1 MKKISLPKI
10 NNGSIAFFAIAVV
23 LFWIKT
29 YAAYQIEFTLGIDN
43 NLQKFLLFI
52 NPLSSALFFF
62 GLALLFK
69 KRMKLVM
76 IVTNFIL
83 SFLLYANIA
92 YYRFF
97 SDFITVPVLMSTKTN
112 AGQLG
117 DSALSLMSPFDFLYF
132 LDFFILIA
140 LALTVFKNTSVE
152 HRKSFKVV
160 LLFAV
165 TVFLFNLGLAEK
177 DRPQLLSRS
186 FDRNYLVKYLG
197 AYNFTIYDVI
207 QNIKSSGQRALA
219 DSSDITDVENY
230 RKANFAAPNPE
241 YFGKAK
247 GMNVI
252 YIAMESLQSF
262 AIDYKMPDGQE
273 VTPFLNSLV
282 HGNEAFYFEN
292 FFHQTGQ
299 GKTSDAEFL
308 MENGLYPMAQGAVF
322 VNKAQNTYQAMPAIL
337 KGNGYYSASFHG
349 NYKTF
354 WNRNVMYKAL
364 GYDQFFD
371 AEYYNMTEENTKNY
385 GLKDKPFF
393 TESMP
398 LLKSLPQPFYTKF
411 LTLSNHFPFE
421 MDPEDTDFPAGDTG
435 DKVVDQYFQAAHYMD
450 EAIEQF
456 FNELKA
462 SGLYDNTVIVMYGDH
477 YGISENHNEAMAKV
491 LGVNEISPTLNAGLQ
506 RVPLF
511 IHVPGVS
518 GGIQQQYGG
527 QADVRS
533 TVLHLLGID
542 TKDYMEL
549 GSDLLSQNHRNWALF
564 RNGDF
569 VSPEIVQV
577 KGKCYSN
584 TTGDLLEGTDA
595 CKEIADK
602 AAAELQISDE
612 IVYKDLLRFYQPEGY
627 TPINPNDFEYLA
639 PKGKKE
645 GIESNEVK
653 DTEGTNNTESITNT
667 EGTNDTGTESNSDTE
682 VVNE

>member
-1 MKKISLPKI
+1 MKKISLHQIK
-10 NNGSIAFFAIAVV
+10 NNGHLVFFSIAVV
-23 LFWIKT
+23 LFWLKT
-29 YAAYQIEFTLGIDN
+29 YAAYRIEFTLGIDN
-43 NLQKFLLFI
+43 TLQEFLLFI

-69 KRMKLVM
+69 KSTKV
-76 IVTNFIL
+76 IIIITNFIL

-117 DSALSLMSPFDFLYF
+117 DSALSLMSPYDIFYF
-132 LDFFILIA
+132 TDFFILIF
-140 LALTVFKNTSVE
+140 LALTFYKKVTVDNK
-152 HRKSFKVV
+152 KAFKVV
-160 LLFAV
+160 LLFSI
-165 TVFLFNLGLAEK
+165 TIFLFNLGLAEK

-219 DSSDITDVENY
+219 DSSDITEVENY
-230 RKANFAAPNPE
+230 RKANYAAANPE

-252 YIAMESLQSF
+252 YVAMESLQSF
-262 AIDYKMPDGQE
+262 VIDYKMPDGQE
-273 VTPFLNSLV
+273 VTPFLNSLA
-282 HGNEAFYFEN
+282 HDRGTFYFEN

-322 VNKAQNTYQAMPAIL
+322 VNKAQNTYHAMPAIL
-337 KGNGYYSASFHG
+337 KGYGYNSASFHG

-371 AEYYNMTEENTKNY
+371 ADYYNMTDENTKNY

-398 LLKSLPQPFYTKF
+398 LLQSLPQPFYTKF

-421 MDPEDTDFPAGDTG
+421 MDPEDTDFPAGETG
-435 DKVVDQYFQAAHYMD
+435 NKVVDHYFQAAHYMD

-456 FNELKA
+456 FNDLKA
-462 SGLYDNTVIVMYGDH
+462 SGLYDNTVVVMYGDH
-477 YGISENHNEAMAKV
+477 YGISENHNEAMAQV
-491 LGVNEISPTLNAGLQ
+491 LGVEEITPAISAGLQ
-506 RVPLF
+506 RVPLL
-511 IHVPGVS
+511 IHVPGVD
-518 GGIQQQYGG
+518 GGVQSQFGG
-527 QADVRS
+527 QVDVRS
-533 TVLHLLGID
+533 TILHLLGID
-542 TKDYMEL
+542 TKDFMEL
-549 GSDLLSQNHRNWALF
+549 GSDLLSEDHRNWALF

-569 VSPEIVQV
+569 VTPEVVSV
-577 KGKCYSN
+577 KGKCYDAV
-584 TTGDLLEGTDA
+584 TGELLENSDV
-595 CKEIADK
+595 CREISDK
-602 AAAELQISDE
+602 VNIELKMSDE
-612 IVYKDLLRFYQPEGY
+612 IVYKDLLRFYHPEGY
-627 TPINPNDFEYLA
+627 TPINPSDYEYIA
-639 PKGKKE
+639 PKIHKGSKE
-645 GIESNEVK
+645 EESTNEL
-653 DTEGTNNTESITNT
+653 DEESTEGTSEEPSEEKTE
-667 EGTNDTGTESNSDTE
+667 E
-682 VVNE
+682 

>member
-1 MKKISLPKI
+1 MKKISLPKMK
-10 NNGSIAFFAIAVV
+10 NNEHIVFLTIAVI
-23 LFWIKT
+23 LFWFKT
-29 YAAYQIEFTLGIDN
+29 FAAYKIEFTLGIDN

-62 GLALLFK
+62 GIALLFK
-69 KRMKLVM
+69 RHMKLV
-76 IVTNFIL
+76 IIITNFLL

-117 DSALSLMSPFDFLYF
+117 DSALSLMSPFDIFYF
-132 LDFFILIA
+132 TDFIILVA
-140 LALTVFKNTSVE
+140 LSFSVFKKITIEN
-152 HRKSFKVV
+152 RKSFKVV
-160 LLFAV
+160 LLFSI

-197 AYNFTIYDVI
+197 AYNFTIYDAI

-219 DSSDITDVENY
+219 NSSDITDVENY
-230 RKANFAAPNPE
+230 RKANFSAPNPE

-247 GMNVI
+247 GMNVL
-252 YIAMESLQSF
+252 YIALESLQSF

-282 HGNEAFYFEN
+282 HNNEAFYFDN
-292 FFHQTGQ
+292 FFHQTRQ

-308 MENGLYPMAQGAVF
+308 MENGLYPMATGAVF

-337 KGNGYYSASFHG
+337 KGYDYNSASFHG

-371 AEYYNMTEENTKNY
+371 ADYYNMTDENTKNY

-393 TESMP
+393 TESIP
-398 LLKSLPQPFYTKF
+398 LLEGLKQPFYTKF

-421 MDPEDTDFPAGDTG
+421 MDPEDTDFPAGETG

-456 FNELKA
+456 FNDLKA
-462 SGLYDNTVIVMYGDH
+462 SGLYENTVIVMYGDH
-477 YGISENHNEAMAKV
+477 YGISENHNEAMAQV
-491 LGVNEISPTLNAGLQ
+491 LEVEEITPVLNADLQ

-511 IHVPGVS
+511 IHVPGVK
-518 GGIQQQYGG
+518 GGIQDQYGG
-527 QADVRS
+527 QVDVRS
-533 TVLHLLGID
+533 TILHLLGID
-542 TKDYMEL
+542 TKDYMEF
-549 GSDLLSQNHRNWALF
+549 GSDLLSKDHRNWALF

-569 VSPEIVQV
+569 VSPEVVQV
-577 KGKCYSN
+577 NGKCYSAETGELMED
-584 TTGDLLEGTDA
+584 TTVCQDIGNKVSL
-595 CKEIADK
+595 
-602 AAAELQISDE
+602 ELQMSDE
-612 IVYKDLLRFYQPEGY
+612 IVYKDLLRFYQPQGY
-627 TPINPNDFEYLA
+627 TPINPNDYEYLA
-639 PKGKKE
+639 PKKT
-645 GIESNEVK
+645 IETDEK
-653 DTEGTNNTESITNT
+653 LIPEDTEETNKE
-667 EGTNDTGTESNSDTE
+667 
-682 VVNE
+682 

>member
-1 MKKISLPKI
+1 MKKYSLPNMKNKDHI
-10 NNGSIAFFAIAVV
+10 VFLTIAVL
-23 LFWIKT
+23 LFWFKT
-29 YAAYQIEFTLGIDN
+29 YAAYKIEFTLGIDN

-62 GLALLFK
+62 GVALLFK
-69 KRMKLVM
+69 RHMKLVI

-117 DSALSLMSPFDFLYF
+117 DSALSLMSPMDIFYF
-132 LDFFILIA
+132 TDLIILIA
-140 LALTVFKNTSVE
+140 LSLFVFKKITIEN
-152 HRKSFKVV
+152 RKSFKVV
-160 LLFAV
+160 LLFSITA
-165 TVFLFNLGLAEK
+165 FLFNLGLAEK

-197 AYNFTIYDVI
+197 AYNFTIYDAI

-219 DSSDITDVENY
+219 NSSDITDVENY

-247 GMNVI
+247 GMNVL
-252 YIAMESLQSF
+252 YIALESLQSF

-282 HGNEAFYFEN
+282 HNKEAFYFEN
-292 FFHQTGQ
+292 FYHQTRQ

-308 MENGLYPMAQGAVF
+308 MENGLYPMATGAVF

-337 KGNGYYSASFHG
+337 KGYGYNSASFHG

-364 GYDQFFD
+364 GYDHFFD
-371 AEYYNMTEENTKNY
+371 ADYYNMTEENTKNY

-393 TESMP
+393 TESIPM
-398 LLKSLPQPFYTKF
+398 LQELKQPFYTKF

-421 MDPEDTDFPAGDTG
+421 MDPEDTEFPAGGTG

-450 EAIEQF
+450 EALEQF
-456 FNELKA
+456 FNDLKT

-477 YGISENHNEAMAKV
+477 YGISENHNDAMAQV
-491 LGVNEISPTLNAGLQ
+491 LGVEEITPVLNTDLQ

-511 IHVPGVS
+511 IHVPGVK
-518 GGIQQQYGG
+518 GGIQHQYGG
-527 QADVRS
+527 QVDVRS
-533 TVLHLLGID
+533 TILHLLGID
-542 TKDYMEL
+542 TKDYLEL
-549 GSDLLSQNHRNWALF
+549 GSDLLSKDHRNWALF

-569 VSPEIVQV
+569 VSPDVVQIT
-577 KGKCYSN
+577 GKCYSAESGELMEDSTVCQDIGNKVN
-584 TTGDLLEGTDA
+584 T
-595 CKEIADK
+595 
-602 AAAELQISDE
+602 ELQMSDE
-612 IVYKDLLRFYQPEGY
+612 IVYKDLLRFYQPQGY
-627 TPINPNDFEYLA
+627 TPINPNDYEYLA
-639 PKGKKE
+639 PKKTIDTDEELIQDHTG
-645 GIESNEVK
+645 
-653 DTEGTNNTESITNT
+653 DTEDTRDTE
-667 EGTNDTGTESNSDTE
+667 DTGEE
-682 VVNE
+682 